1 MAFQYRAFILI
12 AQDDPQ
18 ARFTEYHRTH
28 RRAAAAQA
36 DDAPPFDLPP
46 VGAPY
51 PASSLPA
58 LEAACWV
65 RRHRPDRFPAFDL
78 ALYRAFFG
86 ATRDVGDA
94 GVLAGIAAEILGG
107 NTGELAA
114 ALRAGSMRAAVLAE
128 HREAVERWGIR
139 GVPAVIV
146 GDAAPV
152 VGAVPYAHYRAAV
165 LAELGEPLTD
175 ASEPPAGR
183 ILQTGTAY
191 FP

>member
-1 MAFQYRAFILI
+1 VAFQHRAFILI
-12 AQDDPQ
+12 ARDTPE
-18 ARFTEYHRTH
+18 ARFTEYHLMH

-46 VGAPY
+46 LGAPY

-78 ALYRAFFG
+78 ALYRGFFG
-86 ATRDVGDA
+86 ATQDVSDA
-94 GVLAGIAAEILGG
+94 GVLAGIAADILGG
-107 NTGELAA
+107 DTAGLAD

-139 GVPAVIV
+139 GVPAVTV
-146 GDAAPV
+146 GDAPPI
-152 VGAVPYAHYRAAV
+152 VGAVPYGNYRAAV
-165 LAELGEPLTD
+165 LAALGEPLID
-175 ASEPPAGR
+175 PSDLPAGR

-191 FP
+191 FA

>member
-1 MAFQYRAFILI
+1 
-12 AQDDPQ
+12 
-18 ARFTEYHRTH
+18 
-28 RRAAAAQA
+28 
-36 DDAPPFDLPP
+36 
-46 VGAPY
+46 
-51 PASSLPA
+51 
-58 LEAACWV
+58 V

>member
-12 AQDDPQ
+12 ARDDPQ
-18 ARFTEYHRTH
+18 ARFTEYHLTH

-36 DDAPPFDLPP
+36 DDVPPFDLPP

-86 ATRDVGDA
+86 ATRDVSDG
-94 GVLAGIAAEILGG
+94 GVLADIAAEILGG
-107 NTGELAA
+107 NVGELAA
-114 ALRAGSMRAAVLAE
+114 ALRAGSMRAVVVAE
-128 HREAVERWGIR
+128 YREAVERWGIR

-146 GDAAPV
+146 GDAAPL

-165 LAELGEPLTD
+165 LAALGEPLTD
-175 ASEPPAGR
+175 PSEAPAGR